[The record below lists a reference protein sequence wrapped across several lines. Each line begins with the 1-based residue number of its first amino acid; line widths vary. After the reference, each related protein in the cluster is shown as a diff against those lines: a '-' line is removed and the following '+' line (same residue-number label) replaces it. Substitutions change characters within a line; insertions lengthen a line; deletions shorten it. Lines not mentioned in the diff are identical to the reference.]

1 VLEGISKSPQPD
13 NAEEEVK
20 CPQCGFM
27 FELAPTS
34 SAQDVTSCPQCGKDI
49 DLDHALVVDTSNE
62 DY

>member
-1 VLEGISKSPQPD
+1 MVKGLSQPPQPD

-20 CPQCGFM
+20 CPRCGFM

-34 SAQDVTSCPQCGKDI
+34 SAQDATTCPQCGEDI
-49 DLDHALVVDTSNE
+49 DLDHALVVDASNE